1 MDEVKDKVV
10 LIGMPGCGKTTI
22 GKVLANDLNYNFYD
36 MDAYIEKIANKTI
49 KELFAEGEEVFRS
62 YETRACIELSK
73 KKRVIISSGG
83 GVVKKQENMEIL
95 SESCIIVFIDR
106 PVDEIAKD
114 VDVNSRPL
122 LKDGKDKLYKL
133 YDERYELYKKYSHIT
148 VKNEGFLKEVVDKM
162 RICLKNKIRG

>member
-1 MDEVKDKVV
+1 
-10 LIGMPGCGKTTI
+10 MPGCGKTTI

-36 MDAYIEKIANKTI
+36 MDAYIEKIGNKTI

-95 SESCIIVFIDR
+95 SESCIILFIDR

-122 LKDGKDKLYKL
+122 LKDGKDKIYKL
-133 YDERYELYKKYSHIT
+133 YDERYEKYKTACHIE
-148 VKNEGFLKEVVDKM
+148 VKNEGYLKDTLLDIEKE
-162 RICLKNKIRG
+162 LKNILKK